1 MSHTLLQLPQY
12 LLVECRRVND
22 QQDGGQLHQAGERG
36 ADVKVG
42 AGATRGQGETVVGGT
57 AGEPAAGEAGGEE
70 EEAGLQERGQSVP
83 PRCLLPLHS
92 HRGEREASRLHSVS
106 TDNPLQHLLGRGPI
120 LSTRMDELPCAIFAK
135 GPARTNTEM
144 GAVNISK
151 LICFG
156 LRTG

>member
-1 MSHTLLQLPQY
+1 MLNFPSRASWTVRAGTRQTARQASQQEEAGQGGPPAVTLY
-12 LLVECRRVND
+12 RRVL

-42 AGATRGQGETVVGGT
+42 AGAARCQGETVVGGT
-57 AGEPAAGEAGGEE
+57 AGEPAAGE
-70 EEAGLQERGQSVP
+70 
-83 PRCLLPLHS
+83 
-92 HRGEREASRLHSVS
+92 REASRLHSVS
-106 TDNPLQHLLGRGPI
+106 TDNKLQHLHRRGPI
-120 LSTRMDELPCAIFAK
+120 LSSRMDELPCAMFAK

-151 LICFG
+151 LTCSG